1 MKSSGFVFI
10 RLSLYLLAGI
20 LLGFCFSADL
30 HLSLVITTSCLL
42 LFFIAYYRSSK
53 LIFLDIF
60 FGIVTFLLVASLGFT
75 AVQLR
80 QPENINSHYTNFDIE
95 AGHILKAEVSEEL
108 KPNQLNSR
116 YIIEA
121 RSVLKK
127 EEFQQVSGK
136 ILLSIKKNINE
147 PNSLKPGDILL
158 LPFTTERVKLPA
170 NPFMFSYRDY
180 LEGLKIHRQLQINH
194 SEVEVISFN
203 NSLHSYSRSLR
214 TNLIDSVR
222 EYDFSR
228 NELAV
233 FQALILGQRSDLND
247 KLYKD
252 YAAAGAVHILAISGL
267 HIGILLLM
275 LNWLLKPLK
284 RFKAGKWLSLLLC
297 IALLWGFAVL
307 TGLQPSV
314 VRAVTM
320 FSFLAVGLNLKRK
333 TGAFNSLAL
342 SFFFLLLIDPYYILQ
357 VGFQLSYLAVFS
369 ILLIQPK
376 VYQLVNIDN
385 KVFDYFWKLS
395 SVSIA
400 AQIGVLPLS
409 IYYFHQFPGLF
420 LLTNL
425 FILPFLGVL
434 LISGILVLILAYVGW
449 LPDLL
454 VWLFNKLLSIMNW
467 VVTEIA
473 SIKPFVFSNIDFS
486 IFQTIALYLLLAG
499 VMLLWQKTNIRN
511 IIAFALGIIILQLSF
526 IANKFSNPSAEIVI
540 MHRYKESLITFKN
553 NKNLVVAT
561 NTSEAP
567 ELIDYIRERKIE
579 KLEKTQLE
587 VFYMTPQG
595 LLYIQSDSVNLP
607 ELEVHPEI
615 LLLRNSPKVNFDRLL
630 MNSQPKQIIA
640 DGSNY
645 PYLVEKWKASASNK
659 KIPFHATAKKG
670 AYIMR

>member
-1 MKSSGFVFI
+1 MFI

-20 LLGFCFSADL
+20 LLGFSFTL
-30 HLSLVITTSCLL
+30 NLRLSLVITISCLL
-42 LFFIAYYRSSK
+42 FFLIAYYRSSR
-53 LIFLDIF
+53 LIFPDSI
-60 FGIVTFLLVASLGFT
+60 FGIVTFLLVASVGFT

-80 QPENINSHYTNFDIE
+80 QPENINSHYTNFDNE
-95 AGHILKAEVSEEL
+95 AGQILKAEVSEEL
-108 KPNQLNSR
+108 KPNQYNSR

-121 RSVLKK
+121 RSLQNKD
-127 EEFQQVSGK
+127 ESQQISGK
-136 ILLSIKKNINE
+136 ILLSIKKNLDE
-147 PNSLKPGDILL
+147 PKSLKPGDILL
-158 LPFTTERVKLPA
+158 LPFTPELVKAPA
-170 NPFMFSYRDY
+170 NPFMFSYRNY
-180 LEGLKIHRQLQINH
+180 LEGLKIHRQLQLTP
-194 SEVEVISFN
+194 SEVEVLSFN
-203 NSLHSYSRSLR
+203 KGLHSYSRSLR
-214 TNLIDSVR
+214 TKLIDSAR

-267 HIGILLLM
+267 HIGILLIM

-297 IALLWGFAVL
+297 IVLLWSFAML

-320 FSFLAVGLNLKRK
+320 FSYLAIGLNLKRK

-342 SFFFLLLIDPYYILQ
+342 SFFFLLLIDPYYVLQ

-376 VYQLVNIDN
+376 LYGLISIDH
-385 KVFDYFWKLS
+385 KFLDYFWKLS

-434 LISGILVLILAYVGW
+434 LFSGILVLILAYVGC

-473 SIKPFVFSNIDFS
+473 SIKPFVFTNIDLS
-486 IFQTIALYLLLAG
+486 IFQTIAFYLLLA
-499 VMLLWQKTNIRN
+499 VIMMLWQKLNYRN
-511 IIAFALGIIILQLSF
+511 LIAFAIGLIILQLSF
-526 IANKFSNPSAEIVI
+526 IANKFSNPSAEIVV
-540 MHRYKESLITFKN
+540 MHRYKESMITFKE
-553 NKNLVVAT
+553 NKNLIVAT
-561 NTSEAP
+561 STSEAAEP
-567 ELIDYIRERKIE
+567 IDYIRERKIE
-579 KLEKTQLE
+579 ELEKTSLE
-587 VFYMTPQG
+587 DFYMTPEG
-595 LLYIQSDSVNLP
+595 LLYIQSDSINLP
-607 ELEVHPEI
+607 ELEIHPDI

-630 MNSQPKQIIA
+630 INAQPKQIIA

-645 PYLVEKWKASASNK
+645 PYLIKKWKATASNK
-659 KIPFHATAKKG
+659 KIPFHATAEKG
-670 AYIMR
+670 AYMMR

>member
-1 MKSSGFVFI
+1 M
-10 RLSLYLLAGI
+10 
-20 LLGFCFSADL
+20 
-30 HLSLVITTSCLL
+30 VITTSCLL

-53 LIFLDIF
+53 LIFPDIF
-60 FGIVTFLLVASLGFT
+60 FGIVTFLLVASVGFT

-108 KPNQLNSR
+108 KPNQFNSR

-121 RSVLKK
+121 RSLLKK

-136 ILLSIKKNINE
+136 ILLNIKKNIND

-180 LEGLKIHRQLQINH
+180 LEGLKMHRQLHINH

-214 TNLIDSVR
+214 TKLIENVR
-222 EYDFSR
+222 RYNFSQ
-228 NELAV
+228 NEIAV

-284 RFKAGKWLSLLLC
+284 RFKAGEWSSLLLC
-297 IALLWGFAVL
+297 IVLLWSFAML

-357 VGFQLSYLAVFS
+357 VGFQLSYLAVFC

-376 VYQLVNIDN
+376 LYNLINISN
-385 KVFDYFWKLS
+385 KFLDYFWKLS

-449 LPDLL
+449 LPDFL
-454 VWLFNKLLSIMNW
+454 VWLFNKLLSVMNW
-467 VVTEIA
+467 AVTEIA

-499 VMLLWQKTNIRN
+499 IMMIWQKLNYRSL
-511 IIAFALGIIILQLSF
+511 IAFAIGLIILQLSF
-526 IANKFSNPSAEIVI
+526 IANNFSNPSAEIVI
-540 MHRYKESLITFKN
+540 MHRYKESMITFKN
-553 NKNLVVAT
+553 NRNLVVAT
-561 NTSEAP
+561 STPEAP
-567 ELIDYIRERKIE
+567 ELIDYIRERKIK

-587 VFYMTPQG
+587 DFYMTPKG
-595 LLYIQSDSVNLP
+595 LLYIQSDSINLP
-607 ELEVHPEI
+607 ELEIHPEV

-645 PYLVEKWKASASNK
+645 PYLIRKWKATAKNK
-659 KIPFHATAKKG
+659 KIPFHATAEKG
-670 AYIMR
+670 AYMMR

>member
-20 LLGFCFSADL
+20 LLGFSINVDL
-30 HLSLVITTSCLL
+30 RWSLVITTICLL
-42 LFFIAYYRSSK
+42 LFFIAYYRSAK
-53 LIFLDIF
+53 LLFPDIF
-60 FGIVTFLLVASLGFT
+60 FGIATFLLIASVGFT

-80 QPENINSHYTNFDIE
+80 QPENISSHYTNFKIE
-95 AGHILKAEVSEEL
+95 AGQILKAEVSEEL
-108 KPNQLNSR
+108 KPNQYNSR

-121 RSVLKK
+121 ISLQNKDK
-127 EEFQQVSGK
+127 YQQVSGK
-136 ILLSIKKNINE
+136 ILLSIQRNLNE
-147 PNSLKPGDILL
+147 PESLKPGDILL
-158 LPFTTERVKLPA
+158 LPFIPEFVKSPA
-170 NPFMFSYRDY
+170 NPFMFSYREY
-180 LEGLKIHRQLQINH
+180 LEGLKIHRQVQLTPSQ
-194 SEVEVISFN
+194 VEVLSFN
-203 NSLHSYSRSLR
+203 RSLHSYSRSFR
-214 TNLIDSVR
+214 NNLIGNVR
-222 EYDFSR
+222 EYKFSR

-284 RFKAGKWLSLLLC
+284 RSKAGKWLSLLLC
-297 IALLWGFAVL
+297 IVLLWGFAVL

-376 VYQLVNIDN
+376 LYKLINIDN
-385 KVFDYFWKLS
+385 KFLDYFWKLS

-473 SIKPFVFSNIDFS
+473 SIKPFVFSNIDLS

-561 NTSEAP
+561 STSEAP
-567 ELIDYIRERKIE
+567 ELTDFIRERKIQ
-579 KLEKTQLE
+579 KLEIKHLLE
-587 VFYMTPQG
+587 SYMTPQG
-595 LLYIQSDSVNLP
+595 LLYIQSDSITFP
-607 ELEVHPEI
+607 EMEIHPEI
-615 LLLRNSPKVNFDRLL
+615 LLLRNSPKVNFERLL
-630 MNSQPKQIIA
+630 LNAQPKQIIA

-645 PYLVEKWKASASNK
+645 PYMIRKWKATARHK
-659 KIPFHATAKKG
+659 KIPFHATAEKG
-670 AYIMR
+670 AYMMR

>member
-1 MKSSGFVFI
+1 MKSSEFVFI

-20 LLGFCFSADL
+20 LVGFSFTADL
-30 HLSLVITTSCLL
+30 RLSLVITTSCLL

-53 LIFLDIF
+53 LIFPDVF

-80 QPENINSHYTNFDIE
+80 QPENINSHYTNFEIE
-95 AGHILKAEVSEEL
+95 AGQILKAEVSEEL
-108 KPNQLNSR
+108 KPNQYNSR
-116 YIIEA
+116 YIVEA
-121 RSVLKK
+121 RSLQNK
-127 EEFQQVSGK
+127 EKSEQLSGK
-136 ILLSIKKNINE
+136 ILLSIKKNIGE
-147 PNSLKPGDILL
+147 PKSLKPGDILL
-158 LPFTTERVKLPA
+158 LPFTTELVKAPA

-180 LEGLKIHRQLQINH
+180 LEGLKIHRQLQITPTQ
-194 SEVEVISFN
+194 VEVLSFN
-203 NSLHSYSRSLR
+203 KSLHSYSRSLR
-214 TNLIDSVR
+214 TNLIDNVR
-222 EYDFSR
+222 KYNFSQD
-228 NELAV
+228 ELAV

-252 YAAAGAVHILAISGL
+252 YASAGAVHILAISGL

-297 IALLWGFAVL
+297 IVLLWSFAVL

-320 FSFLAVGLNLKRK
+320 FSFLAIGLNLKRK
-333 TGAFNSLAL
+333 TGAFNSLSL

-376 VYQLVNIDN
+376 LYGLISIDH
-385 KVFDYFWKLS
+385 KFLDYFWKLS

-434 LISGILVLILAYVGW
+434 LFSGILVLILAYVGW

-473 SIKPFVFSNIDFS
+473 SIKPFVFSNINLS
-486 IFQTIALYLLLAG
+486 IFQTIAFYLILAG
-499 VMLLWQKTNIRN
+499 MMMLWQKLNYRN
-511 IIAFALGIIILQLSF
+511 LIAFAIGLIILQLSF
-526 IANKFSNPSAEIVI
+526 IANKFSNPSAEIVV
-540 MHRYKESLITFKN
+540 MHRYKESMITFKD
-553 NKNLVVAT
+553 NKNVIVAT
-561 NTSEAP
+561 STSEAAEP
-567 ELIDYIRERKIE
+567 IDYIRERKIE
-579 KLEKTQLE
+579 ELEKTSLE
-587 VFYMTPQG
+587 DFYMTPEG
-595 LLYIQSDSVNLP
+595 LLYIQSDSINLP
-607 ELEVHPEI
+607 ELEIHPDI

-630 MNSQPKQIIA
+630 INAQPKQIIA

-645 PYLVEKWKASASNK
+645 PYLIKKWKATASNK
-659 KIPFHATAKKG
+659 KIPFHATAEKG
-670 AYIMR
+670 AYMMR

>member
-20 LLGFCFSADL
+20 LLGFSINVDL
-30 HLSLVITTSCLL
+30 RWSLVITTICLL
-42 LFFIAYYRSSK
+42 LLFLAYYRSAK
-53 LIFLDIF
+53 LLFPDIF
-60 FGIVTFLLVASLGFT
+60 FGIATFLLIASVGFT

-80 QPENINSHYTNFDIE
+80 QPENISSHYTNFKIE
-95 AGHILKAEVSEEL
+95 AGQILKAEVSEEL
-108 KPNQLNSR
+108 KPNQYNSR

-121 RSVLKK
+121 ISLQNKD
-127 EEFQQVSGK
+127 EYQQVSGK
-136 ILLSIKKNINE
+136 ILLSIQRNLNE
-147 PNSLKPGDILL
+147 PESLKPGDILL
-158 LPFTTERVKLPA
+158 LPFTPEFVKSPA
-170 NPFMFSYRDY
+170 NPFMFSYREY
-180 LEGLKIHRQLQINH
+180 LEGLKIHRQVQLTPSQ
-194 SEVEVISFN
+194 VEVLSFN
-203 NSLHSYSRSLR
+203 RSLHSYSRSFR
-214 TNLIDSVR
+214 NNLIGNVR
-222 EYDFSR
+222 NYNFSKD
-228 NELAV
+228 ELAV

-297 IALLWGFAVL
+297 IVLLWSFAML

-320 FSFLAVGLNLKRK
+320 FSFLAVGLSLKRK

-473 SIKPFVFSNIDFS
+473 SIKPFVFSNIDLS
-486 IFQTIALYLLLAG
+486 IFQTIGFYLLLAWI
-499 VMLLWQKTNIRN
+499 MMIWQKLNYRN
-511 IIAFALGIIILQLSF
+511 LIAFAIGLIILQLSF

-561 NTSEAP
+561 STSEAP
-567 ELIDYIRERKIE
+567 ELTDYIRERKIQL
-579 KLEKTQLE
+579 LETKHLLE
-587 VFYMTPQG
+587 SYMTPQG
-595 LLYIQSDSVNLP
+595 LLYIQSDSITFP
-607 ELEVHPEI
+607 EMEIHPEI
-615 LLLRNSPKVNFDRLL
+615 LLLRNSPKVNFERLL
-630 MNSQPKQIIA
+630 LNAQPKQIIA

-645 PYLVEKWKASASNK
+645 PYMIRKWKATARHK
-659 KIPFHATAKKG
+659 KIPFHSTAEKG
-670 AYIMR
+670 AYMMR

>member
-1 MKSSGFVFI
+1 LKSSGFVFI

-20 LLGFCFSADL
+20 LLGFYFTVGL
-30 HLSLVITTSCLL
+30 LLSLVITTSCLL

-53 LIFLDIF
+53 LIFPDIF
-60 FGIVTFLLVASLGFT
+60 FGIVTFLLVSSVGFT
-75 AVQLR
+75 AVQFR
-80 QPENINSHYTNFDIE
+80 QPENIPSHYTNFEIG
-95 AGHILKAEVSEEL
+95 AGQILKAEVSEEL
-108 KPNQLNSR
+108 KPNQYNSR

-121 RSVLKK
+121 RSLQNK

-136 ILLSIKKNINE
+136 VLLSIKKNANE
-147 PNSLKPGDILL
+147 HKNLMPGDILL
-158 LPFTTERVKLPA
+158 LPFTPELVKAPA
-170 NPFMFSYRDY
+170 NPFMFSYREY
-180 LEGLKIHRQLQINH
+180 LEGLKIHRQLQIKH
-194 SEVEVISFN
+194 SEVEVLSYN
-203 NSLHSYSRSLR
+203 KSLHSYSRSLR
-214 TNLIDSVR
+214 INLIDSVR

-267 HIGILLLM
+267 HIGVLLIM

-284 RFKAGKWLSLLLC
+284 RFKAGKWLSLLIC
-297 IALLWGFAVL
+297 ITLLWGFAVL

-314 VRAVTM
+314 VRAVLM

-333 TGAFNSLAL
+333 TGAFNSLSL
-342 SFFFLLLIDPYYILQ
+342 SFFFLLLIDPYFILQ

-376 VYQLVNIDN
+376 LYGLISIDN
-385 KVFDYFWKLS
+385 KFLDYFWKLS

-454 VWLFNKLLSIMNW
+454 VWLFNKLLSVMNW
-467 VVTEIA
+467 LVTEIA
-473 SIKPFVFSNIDFS
+473 SIKPFVFSNIDLNM
-486 IFQTIALYLLLAG
+486 FQTIALYLLLAG
-499 VMLLWQKTNIRN
+499 IMMILQKLNYRN
-511 IIAFALGIIILQLSF
+511 LIAFAIGIIILQLSF
-526 IANKFSNPSAEIVI
+526 IANNFSNPSAEIVI
-540 MHRYKESLITFKN
+540 MHRYKESMITFKDN
-553 NKNLVVAT
+553 RNLVVAT
-561 NTSEAP
+561 STSEAP
-567 ELIDYIRERKIE
+567 ELIDYIRERKIM

-587 VFYMTPQG
+587 DFYMTPQG